1 MMEEKT
7 KFEDDTDISSS
18 ENEDEKDNFS
28 QTDRN
33 VLKDVGDPEVKSL
46 HGKHKNG
53 RLNIQPD
60 FQRHFIWD
68 EKKSSRLMESA
79 LLGIPLPVVYLSQDN
94 DGKVSVIDGQQRLTS
109 FFNFIDGR
117 FKLSSLNVFDELNGK
132 NLTK

>member
-79 LLGIPLPVVYLSQDN
+79 LLGILCLW
-94 DGKVSVIDGQQRLTS
+94 
-109 FFNFIDGR
+109 FIYRKIMTGR
-117 FKLSSLNVFDELNGK
+117 FPLLTDSNG
-132 NLTK
+132 